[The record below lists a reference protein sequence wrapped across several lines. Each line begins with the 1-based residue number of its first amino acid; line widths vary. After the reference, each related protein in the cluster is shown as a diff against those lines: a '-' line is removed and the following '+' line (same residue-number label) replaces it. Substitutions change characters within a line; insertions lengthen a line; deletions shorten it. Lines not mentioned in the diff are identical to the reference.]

1 MSVNMRQG
9 ISTNLSQQLVMS
21 TQLQQSLK
29 LLQCSGV
36 ELEAE
41 LTQMLHENPLLE
53 IQEANEVEPSE
64 AFDNIH
70 DDYANT
76 MTDGSSAAQH
86 SDNDEYYMPEM
97 AYTASLQE
105 YLLEQLGTSQAD
117 EEEKTLITYLIGDI
131 DENGYLGSSV
141 EELSELLS
149 EALEQ
154 DIEPLQVE
162 RALEILQDF
171 EPPGI
176 AARSLAECLLLQL
189 DTRRLPDNPDEQV
202 LACARQI
209 CQYDLEALAKADL
222 ERLKTLT
229 QQSTDIIRDAHHL
242 ITQLDPRPGKAWST
256 PTADFAV
263 PDVLVRRQEGE
274 WVLMLNPQ
282 VLPKLRI
289 VPEYERLVKVID
301 KQTLRQSPQLQEQLK
316 QARSFMTQLKQ
327 RFSTILMVAQA
338 IMNHQEGFFT
348 QGLAGLRPLTL
359 KDIANDLGMH
369 ESTISRATVQKY
381 IATPHGV
388 FELKRFFSAA
398 LSTQSGEQASA
409 TSTQQLL
416 RELIEAENPVKP
428 LSDNKLCE
436 LLAQKGIEIARRTVT
451 KYREA
456 MDLPAASQRKAQAIL
471 RGQDESFRLDR

>member
-9 ISTNLSQQLVMS
+9 ISASLSQQLVMS

-41 LTQMLHENPLLE
+41 LAQMLNDNPLLE
-53 IQEANEVEPSE
+53 LHEANEIDPPES
-64 AFDNIH
+64 FDSIN
-70 DDYANT
+70 DNYADT
-76 MTDGSSAAQH
+76 MTDGSSATQH
-86 SDNDEYYMPEM
+86 SDNDEHYMPEM

-117 EEEKTLITYLIGDI
+117 EEERTLITYLIGDI
-131 DENGYLGSSV
+131 DENGYLVSSV
-141 EELSELLS
+141 EELSALLS
-149 EALEQ
+149 GVLDQEIAPQ
-154 DIEPLQVE
+154 QVE
-162 RALEILQDF
+162 DALSILQSF

-189 DTRRLPDNPDEQV
+189 DSRRLADAPDKQV

-222 ERLKTLT
+222 ERLKVLT
-229 QQSTDIIRDAHHL
+229 QQSTHIIRQAHHL

-274 WVLMLNPQ
+274 WVLILNPQ

-289 VPEYERLVKVID
+289 VPEYERIVKVLD
-301 KQTLRQSPQLQEQLK
+301 RQTLRQSPQLQEQLK

-327 RFSTILMVAQA
+327 RFATILMVAQA
-338 IMNHQEGFFT
+338 IMNHQEDFFA

-369 ESTISRATVQKY
+369 ESTVSRATVQKF

-398 LSTQSGEQASA
+398 LSTQDGEQTSA

-416 RELIEAENPVKP
+416 RELIETENTAKP

-436 LLAQKGIEIARRTVT
+436 LLAQKGIVIARRTVT

-456 MDLPAASQRKAQAIL
+456 MGLPAASQRKAQAIL
-471 RGQDESFRLDR
+471 RGED